1 MKKLNLL
8 QILFTI
14 LLIYSCSSN
23 DEEFE
28 ENTSITI
35 NFSHYWD
42 TEEVTSEDFN
52 TIQYTNENGEELSI
66 ERLRYLISNIYVENS
81 NGTITYLNE
90 DYLLVNAGEE
100 ENLTFSTENLLI
112 DDTYSLIFRFGFSDE
127 DNITGA
133 YEDLTTES
141 FDVPEMMG
149 GGYHYMQFDGKYI
162 NNEDVETSFN
172 YHVIRAIDNIGTDEV
187 STVDTSFLVNL
198 GDFTIENKTVTLEVQ
213 MDISEWFKDPNLWDL
228 NEYDQSLMGNYDA
241 QIMMKANGSSVF
253 SFVDDEEEDE

>member
-1 MKKLNLL
+1 M
-8 QILFTI
+8 
-14 LLIYSCSSN
+14 
-23 DEEFE
+23 
-28 ENTSITI
+28 
-35 NFSHYWD
+35 
-42 TEEVTSEDFN
+42 
-52 TIQYTNENGEELSI
+52 
-66 ERLRYLISNIYVENS
+66 
-81 NGTITYLNE
+81 
-90 DYLLVNAGEE
+90 
-100 ENLTFSTENLLI
+100 I

-127 DNITGA
+127 NNITGA